1 MNETNEAYAK
11 VKQLRN
17 MIEGCDLSQKGRE
30 DEAFLLRFLRAKKF
44 DVDKAFKMMSKYYWM
59 KEHSSEL
66 FHVSP
71 VSDLKL
77 MLEMQIQCMLPQKD
91 NHGRQVYLFRVGMWT
106 IDFDEQQSQFL
117 NLFLWLQRNVIR
129 TMCRS
134 IMYSVAMS

>member
-1 MNETNEAYAK
+1 MNVSSNIKFHDATIDLPIADESWRVKAEKELNETNEAYAK

-17 MIEGCDLSQKGRE
+17 MTADCDLNHNRRE

-59 KEHSSEL
+59 KEHSPEL

-71 VSDLKL
+71 VSDLKY

-91 NHGRQVYLFRVGMWT
+91 NHGRKIYVFRVG
-106 IDFDEQQSQFL
+106 L
-117 NLFLWLQRNVIR
+117 
-129 TMCRS
+129 
-134 IMYSVAMS
+134 